1 MANNNTSIEGKID
14 QIRFYGFN
22 NENNTNFILDDI
34 SNDSINL
41 LANFGPVLKIGIQT
55 LPGVKFSFQNKDNK
69 IIVDY
74 TGVYELDLTNT
85 TTRIT
90 FLSIDSESLKMIDA
104 HPSGRI
110 IIDILYTELEG
121 TVNS

>member
-34 SNDSINL
+34 SNNNINL